1 MCLLSWLCMTGKGL
15 PLLLV
20 DDIFLA
26 PAVLSS
32 SRSRRL
38 LPLKSLKGRNP
49 ANTVT
54 PFMISPRRILHS
66 PSITK
71 RTIAP
76 ATKRPFA
83 FPMATRPSRRMPF
96 TCAAKRRNW
105 RMLSTSCSTHMNT
118 AMTISHSM
126 VSPLSSRSFIQQNFC
141 GLLIRDEDID
151 IAAAQR
157 SENRGHLLARCRHAD
172 AAAEAAEAFKLDG
185 NFCFPDKLTITR
197 TAVDCKKKSRALKES
212 QLFF

>member
-26 PAVLSS
+26 RAKDGAACLTVVAGSTLLIEIEEIAAVEIIEGTKSGKYGDALHDLPAQ
-32 SRSRRL
+32 
-38 LPLKSLKGRNP
+38 NP
-49 ANTVT
+49 ALAVNHKENNRPGDKA
-54 PFMISPRRILHS
+54 PFRLSDGDTS
-66 PSITK
+66 F
-71 RTIAP
+71 P
-76 ATKRPFA
+76 AHA
-83 FPMATRPSRRMPF
+83 
-96 TCAAKRRNW
+96 
-105 RMLSTSCSTHMNT
+105 LMNT

-126 VSPLSSRSFIQQNFC
+126 VSPLSIRSFIQQNFC

-157 SENRGHLLARCRHAD
+157 SENRGPLLAGCRHAD